1 MHPNLRLFNKILLVL
16 SLTSFASGQE
26 DFRCYECGYMQT
38 HTGERVKIPSLV
50 ENVPFCGEDALNDT
64 TGTPT
69 RQALQVVNMIE

>member
-1 MHPNLRLFNKILLVL
+1 MHTRLVLFNKLLLVL
-16 SLTSFASGQE
+16 SFTALGQE

-38 HTGERVKIPSLV
+38 HTGERVKIPSQV

-69 RQALQVVNMIE
+69 RQALQVVNMMK